1 MAIAGETWGEVLWSV
16 YFAMAKKDRSLS
28 NLDPEEMVSYYDK
41 GGKKM
46 SGYIKD
52 KGLSGQLGNINPSN
66 IRDFDLMTQ
75 KEFQDK
81 LIRLDW
87 HGATKHQV
95 TNFVRNPKVRF
106 LVSSNLKMTRQSEFY
121 DITGIEDFVEKVKKV
136 FGYDFAA
143 DRWNPSDVWFY
154 NDSTV
159 REIKQYLAQCTIND
173 GSVFN
178 VLPKRIQKL
187 SSLKDVQGLNIL
199 IFKLYQ
205 EKKIAPIS
213 LKKAS
218 RSKGNYSDRIAL
230 VNIPKDKNNKPK
242 DPVVNNKEYPV
253 RPDGV
258 IGSRNLKY
266 DIKSQD
272 AVLDKD
278 GNIVYKDKYD
288 YVQTDDKGT
297 TFRMPG
303 RGEFA
308 AAQGGSFGIKDAENV
323 YYTAKGKRVID
334 KARDDAGF
342 TNFPSQQKPNIM
354 SKGFSIKN
362 AFDKDQAELAKK
374 YMDELSNVL
383 EPVLKNKEKK
393 LDKNIRGTEKMRAI
407 QNKLE
412 IATGIKESGIEDEII
427 LDLYKA
433 IKSKAVINRRDYQ
446 KIIKKLSDSILK
458 QSKRK
463 GQRQLTQEQA
473 DLEAEMRLVTK
484 MGSNFKLPSSFHLK
498 LY

>member
-16 YFAMAKKDRSLS
+16 YFAMAKKDKSLN
-28 NLDPEEMVSYYDK
+28 NLNPDEMVSYYDK

-52 KGLSGQLGNINPSN
+52 KGLSGQLVNINPSN
-66 IRDFDLMTQ
+66 IRDFDAMSQ

-95 TNFVRNPKVRF
+95 TKFVKNPKVGF
-106 LVSSNLKMTRQSEFY
+106 IVTANLKMTRQGEFY
-121 DITGIEDFVEKVKKV
+121 AMTGIEDFIKKVKKV
-136 FGYDFAA
+136 FGYDFTA

-154 NDSTV
+154 NDTSV
-159 REIKQYLAQCTIND
+159 KEIKQFLSQATIND
-173 GSVFN
+173 SSIFN
-178 VLPKRIQKL
+178 VLPKRLQKL
-187 SSLKDVQGLNIL
+187 ESLNNVKGLNSLIL
-199 IFKLYQ
+199 RLYQ
-205 EKKIAPIS
+205 EKKLAPIS

-218 RSKGNYSDRIAL
+218 GSKGSYTDRIAL

-253 RPDGV
+253 RRDGI

-278 GNIVYKDKYD
+278 GNVVYKDKYD

-297 TFRMPG
+297 TFKMPG
-303 RGEFA
+303 RGEFS

-323 YYTAKGKRVID
+323 YYTAKGKRAVD
-334 KARDDAGF
+334 EARDAAGF
-342 TNFPSQQKPNIM
+342 KNFPSQQKGNIM
-354 SKGFSIKN
+354 SKGISIKSGYDDEQV
-362 AFDKDQAELAKK
+362 ALAKK
-374 YMDELSNVL
+374 YMDELADML
-383 EPVLKNKEKK
+383 EPYLKNVNKK
-393 LDKNIRGTEKMRAI
+393 FDRGVKGTDKLRAV

-412 IATGIKESGIEDEII
+412 IATAIKESGIEDEII
-427 LDLYKA
+427 LDLYRA
-433 IKSKAVINRRDYQ
+433 IKSKAVINRRDHQ
-446 KIIKKLSDSILK
+446 RVIKKLSDSIMK

-463 GQRQLTQEQA
+463 GQKQLNRDQA
-473 DLEAEMRLVTK
+473 DLEAEMRLLTK
-484 MGSNFKLPSSFHLK
+484 MGTNFKLPSSFHLK